1 MFKAITRGAATTKYT
16 DIGWPMSA
24 LEAVVSAPTVENR
37 TESGCTN
44 PRCYQ
49 RMQAREIEMDT
60 IRSDIYGVWETP
72 ANTIVHIF
80 RSSVDFMSD
89 SVDGIRTDII

>member
-1 MFKAITRGAATTKYT
+1 
-16 DIGWPMSA
+16 MST
-24 LEAVVSAPTVENR
+24 LEAMVSAPTVKDS

-60 IRSDIYGVWETP
+60 IRGGIYVVRETP
-72 ANTIVHIF
+72 ANTLAHIF
-80 RSSVDFMSD
+80 RPPVDFMSNP
-89 SVDGIRTDII
+89 VYWFGTDIC